1 MRRTV
6 LIFTVDMIPVRNS
19 HVSGGGL
26 RAWGLGEALKEK
38 GHEVVYSVPKKRIEG
53 QGSFSGFEE
62 YAFQPHQLAK
72 IIRKVVPDVILFEQ
86 WGLATYLD
94 ETSIPVAIDLHGSL
108 ILENHYRH
116 HQTFQS
122 NVAAKIK
129 SFAKA
134 DFLLCPS
141 ERQKSYFL
149 PWLMLSGIPFDEK
162 RIAVIP
168 VSLSPNLP
176 ERQGVPEPTFVFG
189 GALWPWIDPFPAL
202 SVVAEEIKAKEMG
215 LLKLFSQKPRIQK
228 LLPKDDSLRTHM
240 ANVEKL
246 KSNDRVALIG
256 FVPHE
261 EMIKEYAGASVAVD
275 LYQWNREREL
285 AFSTRTIEF
294 LWCGLPVI
302 HADYSEISSHIREYQ
317 AGWCL
322 NPNDIDGIKTTV
334 SEILSDS
341 AKVRRY
347 AANAQKLVQDRFVWN
362 KTVAPLDEFVTH
374 PFPKTRKR
382 TFFDL
387 VSLEFDR
394 IEEELEEE
402 NRKNKDA
409 LVQKD
414 HELNILREKNQDN
427 LKGRDQEIGRLNQEC
442 HKFRD
447 HLASTQEAKNQLEGE
462 MRDKLGIWQEEIE
475 SRDETIG
482 RLDSE
487 VNTLNGKI
495 QERDEA
501 ISRLNVEKAGLLK
514 LKNGLEGDA
523 FLYKQE
529 IISFREAIAERGGEI
544 DDLRNALDRASEK
557 AKHMDGVLRSIQ
569 NRFLYKLYKHAT
581 YRSKRLFLQ
590 YPRLLYLLIVNI
602 LTNTYMSRWCKKHR
616 TKIFPAQ

>member
-26 RAWGLGEALKEK
+26 RAWGLGQALKEK

-53 QGSFSGFEE
+53 QDSFSGLEE

-108 ILENHYRH
+108 ILENHYRR
-116 HQTFQS
+116 HQAFQS

-134 DFLLCPS
+134 DFFVCPS

-176 ERQGVPEPTFVFG
+176 ERQEAPEPTFVFG
-189 GALWPWIDPFPAL
+189 GGLWPWIDPFPAL

-215 LLKLFSQKPRIQK
+215 LLKLFSQKPHIQK
-228 LLPKDDSLRTHM
+228 LLPKDDSLRTHV

-246 KSNDRVALIG
+246 ESNDRVTLVG

-261 EMIKEYAGASVAVD
+261 EMIKEYTGASVAVD

-322 NPNDIDGIKTTV
+322 DPNDIDGIKTAV

-362 KTVAPLDEFVTH
+362 KTVAPLDEFVAN
-374 PFPKTRKR
+374 PFLKTRKR

-402 NRKNKDA
+402 NRKNRDV
-409 LVQKD
+409 LIQKD
-414 HELNILREKNQDN
+414 HELNTLRENVQDG

-447 HLASTQEAKNQLEGE
+447 RLASTQEAKNRLEG
-462 MRDKLGIWQEEIE
+462 EIE

-482 RLDSE
+482 RLNSE
-487 VNTLNGKI
+487 VNTLNGGI
-495 QERDEA
+495 QERDET
-501 ISRLNVEKAGLLK
+501 ISRLNVEKSGLLK

-523 FLYKQE
+523 FHYKQE
-529 IISFREAIAERGGEI
+529 IRSFRETISERDGDI
-544 DDLRNALDRASEK
+544 DDLRNALDKASEH
-557 AKHMDGVLRSIQ
+557 AKYMDGVLMSIQ
-569 NRFLYKLYKHAT
+569 NRFLYRLYKRLI
-581 YRSKRLFLQ
+581 YRSIRLFLQ

-602 LTNTYMSRWCKKHR
+602 LTNVYTSRWCKKHKA
-616 TKIFPAQ
+616 KIFPAQ